1 MAAEAFRSRIG
12 SALANRDFAEVE
24 AAFREYASL
33 HPEDHAYLVGA
44 ANQLLRYDK
53 GALAG
58 ELLLSLSQTLLEKGD
73 VDGAFETARA
83 ALRASQRP
91 EGLRDVLVT
100 VYKAKHGKNANLD
113 TFLAKSGLK
122 TEGAI
127 RPQIEALDRYLTF
140 AEGAYVYHRGGW
152 GYGIVT
158 DFDPDEE
165 KMVVDFQRKPGHQIG
180 IQSATKILERLAD
193 DHIGVYKHYR
203 LDELKQLMDA
213 DPARVFRI
221 FLRSHGGKTTL
232 KQVREAFVPD
242 VLDKNAWSRWWTRAK
257 KEILKDP
264 EIKVGKGSAPPIE
277 LRERALTVEDE
288 IVERMQ
294 ARGGVADKV
303 AAAREVLRSL
313 DLTPSL
319 ATAIGGVVDAAL
331 PRATEPAARIALL
344 HLKSDLKGEGADA
357 AAEEAKRLLL
367 EAPDVV
373 GLFHAL
379 DPADRKRAA
388 QDLVSSGAADATD
401 RIVSVLR
408 AGDVE
413 AADAIL
419 DYLKKH
425 RPDVLITFFG
435 QLSANPRENPELFL
449 WYARGFLHG
458 QIPADFAPGER
469 ETTVVEKLLTLAD
482 QAGLE
487 VKRTADARLKEF
499 LRHVRSFFTS
509 RRLKM
514 FEELVERTSL
524 DYGRYLFAKI
534 QRNRGF
540 TDQTRQAL
548 QDVIEAH
555 HPDIRTGPAEA
566 TEAAEAAGGDVA
578 PDADVIYTTLHGY
591 RRRERELK
599 EIRDVEVPKNAEDLG
614 RAAAFGDISENAE
627 YSAAL
632 ERQEHLMRKLREL
645 KDDLDKAR
653 ILDMEQVTTE
663 KVVVGTRVRLENLT
677 KGGEETYALLGPWDT
692 DLERGVISYLS
703 PVGRGLLGKGRGA
716 KAEIVLPEG
725 AVAYEIK
732 DIELAPSDLLQAE
745 Q

>member
-53 GALAG
+53 GPLAG
-58 ELLLSLSQTLLEKGD
+58 ELLLSLAQTLLEKGD

-91 EGLRDVLVT
+91 EGLREFLVT
-100 VYKAKHGKNANLD
+100 IYKAKHGKNANLD
-113 TFLAKSGLK
+113 TFLAKSGLSG
-122 TEGAI
+122 EGAI
-127 RPQIEALDRYLTF
+127 RPQIEALDRLLTF
-140 AEGAYVYHRGGW
+140 REGAYVFHRGGW
-152 GYGIVT
+152 GYGVVT
-158 DFDPDEE
+158 DFDPAEE

-180 IQSATKILERLAD
+180 IQSATKILERLSD

-203 LDELKQLMDA
+203 MDELKQLMDA
-213 DPARVFRI
+213 DPAKVFRI

-264 EIKVGKGSAPPIE
+264 EIEVGKGSAPPIE
-277 LRERALTVEDE
+277 LRERALTVENE
-288 IVERMQ
+288 VVNRMK
-294 ARGGVADKV
+294 ARASATEKV
-303 AAAREVLRSL
+303 AAAREFLRSL

-319 ATAIGGVVDAAL
+319 AAAIGAEVDAAL
-331 PRATEPAARIALL
+331 PKTTQPPARIALL
-344 HLKSDLKGEGADA
+344 YLKADLKTDGAEA
-357 AAEEAKRLLL
+357 AAEEVKRMLL
-367 EAPDVV
+367 EATDVV
-373 GLFHAL
+373 ALFQAL

-388 QDLVSSGAADATD
+388 QDLVSSGAPDATD

-419 DYLKKH
+419 DYLTKH

-435 QLSANPRENPELFL
+435 QLSSNPRENPELFL

-458 QIPADFAPGER
+458 QIPAELAPGEK
-469 ETTVVEKLLTLAD
+469 ETTVTEKLLTLAD

-487 VKRTADARLKEF
+487 VKRTGDARLKEF

-514 FEELVERTSL
+514 FEEFVERTSP
-524 DYGRYLFAKI
+524 DYGRYLFQKI

-555 HPDIRTGPAEA
+555 HPDIRIAPA
-566 TEAAEAAGGDVA
+566 EAAEAAEAATAVA
-578 PDADVIYTTLHGY
+578 PDAEVIYTTLHGY

-632 ERQEHLMRKLREL
+632 ERQEHLMRRLKEL

-653 ILDMEQVTTE
+653 ILDPGQVTTE

-703 PVGRGLLGKGRGA
+703 PVGRGLLGKGKGA

-732 DIELAPSDLLQAE
+732 DIEAAPPELIQAE

>member
-33 HPEDHAYLVGA
+33 HPEDHAYMVGA
-44 ANQLLRYDK
+44 ATQLLRYDK
-53 GALAG
+53 GPLAG
-58 ELLLSLSQTLLEKGD
+58 ELLLSLGQTLLEKGD
-73 VDGAFETARA
+73 VDGAFETTRA

-91 EGLRDVLVT
+91 DGLRNVLVT
-100 VYKAKHGKNANLD
+100 VYKAKHGKNPHLD
-113 TFLAKSGLK
+113 TFLAKSGL
-122 TEGAI
+122 TGEGPI

-140 AEGAYVYHRGGW
+140 GEGAYVFHRGGW
-152 GYGIVT
+152 GYGVVT
-158 DFDPDEE
+158 DFDPEQE
-165 KMVVDFQRKPGHQIG
+165 RMVVDFQRKPGHQIG
-180 IQSATKILERLAD
+180 IQSATKILERLSD

-203 LDELKQLMDA
+203 MEELKRLMEE
-213 DPARVFRI
+213 DPAKVFRI

-232 KQVREAFVPD
+232 KQVREEFVPD

-288 IVERMQ
+288 VVERMK
-294 ARGGVADKV
+294 ARAGGAEKV
-303 AAAREVLRSL
+303 AAAREFLRSL

-319 ATAIGGVVDAAL
+319 AAAIGGVVDATL
-331 PRATEPAARIALL
+331 PGATAPADRIALL
-344 HLKSDLKGEGADA
+344 YLKADIKTDGADA
-357 AAEEAKRLLL
+357 AAGEAQRMLLD
-367 EAPDVV
+367 ATDVV
-373 GLFHAL
+373 GLFEAL
-379 DPADRKRAA
+379 EPGDRKRAA
-388 QDLVSSGAADATD
+388 QDLVSSGAPDATD
-401 RIVSVLR
+401 RVVSVLR

-419 DYLKKH
+419 DHLKKH
-425 RPDVLITFFG
+425 RPDVLIAFFG
-435 QLSANPRENPELFL
+435 QLSTNPRENPELFL

-458 QIPADFAPGER
+458 QIPAEFAPGEK
-469 ETTVVEKLLTLAD
+469 ETTVIEKLLTLGD

-487 VKRTADARLKEF
+487 VKRTGDVRLKEF

-514 FEELVERTSL
+514 FEEFVQRASP
-524 DYGRYLFAKI
+524 DYGRYLFQKI

-548 QDVIEAH
+548 QDVIETH
-555 HPDIRTGPAEA
+555 HPGIRTAPAEA
-566 TEAAEAAGGDVA
+566 AEVAVVAGEVA
-578 PDADVIYTTLHGY
+578 PDSDVIYTTLHGY

-632 ERQEHLMRKLREL
+632 ERQEHLMRRLKEL
-645 KDDLDKAR
+645 KEDLDKAR
-653 ILDMEQVTTE
+653 ILDPGQVTTE
-663 KVVVGTRVRLENLT
+663 KVVVGTRVKLANLT

-732 DIELAPSDLLQAE
+732 DIEAAPPELLQAE

>member
-12 SALANRDFAEVE
+12 SALANRDFAEFE

-33 HPEDHAYLVGA
+33 HPEDHAYLAGA
-44 ANQLLRYDK
+44 AGQLLRYDK
-53 GALAG
+53 GPLAG
-58 ELLLSLSQTLLEKGD
+58 ELLLSLAQTLLEKGD

-91 EGLRDVLVT
+91 EGLREVLLA
-100 VYKAKHGKNANLD
+100 VYKAKHGTNPNLE
-113 TFLAKSGLK
+113 TFLAKSGLAG
-122 TEGAI
+122 EGAV

-140 AEGAYVYHRGGW
+140 AEGAYVFHRGGW
-152 GYGIVT
+152 GYGVVAE
-158 DFDPDEE
+158 FDPEAE
-165 KMVVDFQRKPGHQIG
+165 RMVVDFQRKPGHQIG
-180 IQSATKILERLAD
+180 IQSATKILERLPD
-193 DHIGVYKHYR
+193 DHIGVFKHYR
-203 LDELKQLMDA
+203 QEELKQLMDA
-213 DPARVFRI
+213 DPAKVFRI

-242 VLDKNAWSRWWTRAK
+242 VLDKNEWSRWWTRAK

-264 EIKVGKGSAPPIE
+264 QIKVGKGSTPAVE
-277 LRERALTVEDE
+277 LREKALTVEDE
-288 IVERMQ
+288 VVERMQ
-294 ARGGVADKV
+294 ARASVGEKV
-303 AAAREVLRSL
+303 GAAREFLRSL

-319 ATAIGGVVDAAL
+319 ATAIGTVADRVLAGTTD
-331 PRATEPAARIALL
+331 PADRIALL
-344 HLKSDLKGEGADA
+344 YLKSDLKGEGAA
-357 AAEEAKRLLL
+357 AAEQEAKRILLD
-367 EAPDVV
+367 ATDVV
-373 GLFHAL
+373 AFFHEL

-388 QDLVSSGAADATD
+388 GDLVESGAPDATD
-401 RIVSVLR
+401 RVVSVLR

-419 DYLKKH
+419 DHLKKH

-449 WYARGFLHG
+449 WYARGFLNG
-458 QIPADFAPGER
+458 TIPVDLAPGEK
-469 ETTVVEKLLTLAD
+469 ETTAVEKLLTLAD

-487 VKRTADARLKEF
+487 VKRTGDARLKEF

-514 FEELVERTSL
+514 FEELVERTSP

-548 QDVIEAH
+548 QDVIEAQ
-555 HPDIRTGPAEA
+555 HPNIRTAPAEA
-566 TEAAEAAGGDVA
+566 TEAAAETSDVA
-578 PDADVIYTTLHGY
+578 ADAGFIYTTLHGY

-599 EIRDVEVPKNAEDLG
+599 EIREVEVPKNAEDLG

-632 ERQEHLMRKLREL
+632 ERQEHLMRRMKEL

-653 ILDMEQVTTE
+653 ILDPGQVTTD
-663 KVVVGTRVRLENLT
+663 KVVVGTRVRLQNLT
-677 KGGEETYALLGPWDT
+677 SGGEETYALLGPWDT

-725 AVAYEIK
+725 AVAYEIM
-732 DIELAPSDLLQAE
+732 DIEAAPPDLLQAE

>member
-1 MAAEAFRSRIG
+1 
-12 SALANRDFAEVE
+12 
-24 AAFREYASL
+24 
-33 HPEDHAYLVGA
+33 
-44 ANQLLRYDK
+44 
-53 GALAG
+53 
-58 ELLLSLSQTLLEKGD
+58 
-73 VDGAFETARA
+73 
-83 ALRASQRP
+83 
-91 EGLRDVLVT
+91 
-100 VYKAKHGKNANLD
+100 
-113 TFLAKSGLK
+113 
-122 TEGAI
+122 
-127 RPQIEALDRYLTF
+127 
-140 AEGAYVYHRGGW
+140 
-152 GYGIVT
+152 
-158 DFDPDEE
+158 
-165 KMVVDFQRKPGHQIG
+165 MVVDFQRKPGHQIG
-180 IQSATKILERLAD
+180 IQSATKILERLSD

-203 LDELKQLMDA
+203 LEELKQLMES
-213 DPARVFRI
+213 DPAKVFRI

-242 VLDKNAWSRWWTRAK
+242 ILDKNAWSRWWTRAK

-264 EIKVGKGSAPPIE
+264 EIEVGKGSAPPIE
-277 LRERALTVEDE
+277 LRAALTVEAE
-288 IVERMQ
+288 VVERMR
-294 ARGGVADKV
+294 ARAGAAGKV
-303 AAAREVLRSL
+303 AAAREFLRSL

-319 ATAIGGVVDAAL
+319 AAAIGGAVDAAL
-331 PRATEPAARIALL
+331 PGTSGPADRMALL
-344 HLKSDLKGEGADA
+344 YLKSDLKAEGSDA
-357 AAEEAKRLLL
+357 AAEEAKKLLL

-373 GLFHAL
+373 ALFEAL
-379 DPADRKRAA
+379 DPSDRKRAA
-388 QDLVSSGAADATD
+388 QDLVASGAADATD
-401 RIVSVLR
+401 RIVQVLR

-435 QLSANPRENPELFL
+435 QLTSNPRENPELFL
-449 WYARGFLHG
+449 WYARGFLNG
-458 QIPADFAPGER
+458 QIPAEFAPGEK
-469 ETTVVEKLLTLAD
+469 ETTVIEKLLTLAD

-514 FEELVERTSL
+514 FEEFVERASP
-524 DYGRYLFAKI
+524 DYGRYLFQKI

-548 QDVIEAH
+548 QDVIEVH
-555 HPDIRTGPAEA
+555 HPNIRTAPAEA
-566 TEAAEAAGGDVA
+566 AAEAAADMPEVA
-578 PDADVIYTTLHGY
+578 PDAGVIYTTLHGY

-632 ERQEHLMRKLREL
+632 ERQEHLMRKLKEL
-645 KDDLDKAR
+645 KEDLDKAR
-653 ILDMEQVTTE
+653 ILDLGQVTTE
-663 KVVVGTRVRLENLT
+663 KVVVGTRVRLQNLT

-732 DIELAPSDLLQAE
+732 DIEAAPADLLQSE